1 MAKSILSRATAVLAG
16 GAFALAA
23 SAAGAEVQKVSL
35 KAVGTWANLTNY
47 YDYEKPFYQERLGKA
62 SGGKV
67 KAQINPITELGLKG
81 WEVMRLLKLGVFDV
95 SHGVYGYVASEDPA
109 LEGVDLSSASKDFAE
124 SRKVVEAY
132 EPVIAKRFDK
142 VFGAKYLY
150 TFRWPSQMIWCNAP
164 VNSLADLKGKKIRV
178 YSTTLGDFVNG
189 VGGTSV
195 TIAFAEVVP
204 ALQKGVADCGIT
216 GTMPAFQA
224 KWHEVITHAM
234 LLPVGAG
241 LGFAAMSNKKW
252 NALNGDTQSFF
263 LDQYRKLGEEQWA
276 NAKAEDDEAF
286 ACLSGDS
293 KWGKCTKGTPGTVKL
308 LQPGPADLKARET
321 ILSDFV
327 LKAWA
332 NRCSDECVSD
342 WNATAASVV
351 GVKAKK

>member
-1 MAKSILSRATAVLAG
+1 MMAKSILSRAAAVLAG
-16 GAFALAA
+16 GAFVLAA
-23 SAAGAEVQKVSL
+23 GTATAEIQKTSL
-35 KAVGTWANLTNY
+35 KVVGTWANLTNY

-62 SGGKV
+62 SGGKI

-95 SHGVYGYVASEDPA
+95 SHGVYGYVASEDPT
-109 LEGVDLSSASKDFAE
+109 LEGVDLSSVSKDFAE

-132 EPVIAKRFDK
+132 EPVIIKRFDK

-150 TFRWPSQMIWCNAP
+150 TFRWPSQMIWCNSP
-164 VNSLADLKGKKIRV
+164 VDSLTDLKGKKIRV

-241 LGFAAMSNKKW
+241 LGFAAMSNKMW
-252 NALNGDTQSFF
+252 NSLNGDTQSFF
-263 LDQYRKLGEEQWA
+263 LDQYRKLGDEQWA
-276 NAKAEDDEAF
+276 NAEAEDKEAF
-286 ACLSGDS
+286 ACLSGV
-293 KWGKCTKGTPGTVKL
+293 GECTKGTPGTVKL
-308 LQPGPADLKARET
+308 VQPGPDDFKERKR

-332 NRCSDECVSD
+332 KRCSEECVSD
-342 WNATAASVV
+342 WNDTVAKVI
-351 GVKAKK
+351 GVKAVK